1 MRVAYEEMAREFAR
15 VLEKKGF
22 AAQDAAAT
30 ARCIVSM
37 RVGDIMLAAAK
48 AARKK
53 KRKEGLPWRSIP
65 SKA

>member
-48 AARKK
+48 AGGRK
-53 KRKEGLPWRSIP
+53 KRKEGLQWKSIP
-65 SKA
+65 SRA